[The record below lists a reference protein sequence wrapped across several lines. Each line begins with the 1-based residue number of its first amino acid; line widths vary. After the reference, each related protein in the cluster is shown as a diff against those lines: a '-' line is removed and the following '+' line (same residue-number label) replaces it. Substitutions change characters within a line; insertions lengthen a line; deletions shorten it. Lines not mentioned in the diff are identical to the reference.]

1 MNEEPITI
9 QKYYPNKQDS
19 EGRSNFKNGEFL
31 HACQINHIENGI
43 MDLSIVNTAPVE
55 GSQRLITSGGVYDAI
70 NGIDTRI
77 EAKVPL
83 VLGALPTVPS
93 TADKTTL
100 YLYVD
105 NNGAP
110 GKISMSQI
118 TQSSLVRTVASGDL
132 PADMQPGEY
141 VYMEI

>member
-1 MNEEPITI
+1 MNEDPITI

-43 MDLSIVNTAPVE
+43 MDLGIVNTAPVE
-55 GSQRLITSGGVYDAI
+55 GSTRLITSGGVYDALQ
-70 NGIDTRI
+70 GIDEAI
-77 EAKVPL
+77 EEKVPL
-83 VLGALPTVPS
+83 VLSSFPTVPS
-93 TADKTTL
+93 DADKTTL

-105 NNGAP
+105 NQGTPNKMAL
-110 GKISMSQI
+110 SQI
-118 TQSSLVRTVASGDL
+118 TQSSLVRTVPSGVL
-132 PADMQPGEY
+132 PPDMQPGEY